1 MKSAWR
7 SVLVALG
14 LLLAPSVVW
23 QSEPALAALPTI
35 QRGAAEGTRGQV
47 SSDKARKERRAK
59 SPRRIQSAPTK
70 RTPRTASRPAAQ
82 PTVRSATLGFDVAN
96 HGFSFPNWSDP
107 RSAAQ
112 PTVRSA
118 TLGFDVANHGFSFPN
133 WSDLGPGDDATI
145 STLRRLFDDSSVCAT
160 VDVSGC
166 SPYETATMFL
176 NRLNS
181 ELTKGHC
188 EGMALAA
195 YHYFSSGRTGVSTLA
210 VTDVIEDINYLA
222 LTQVL
227 PNAVKQ
233 TRESRALDLT
243 VIADRIFENLQRG
256 GGMTIGLHESTRAH
270 TVLPIAIEINSDSA
284 TISVYDSNTPGRPQ
298 SLILNLSTNE
308 WSYTSNSTDGAVV
321 DRWSGT
327 RNLSTVELAAR
338 TSVST
343 SAFRQ

>member
-82 PTVRSATLGFDVAN
+82 
-96 HGFSFPNWSDP
+96 
-107 RSAAQ
+107 Q
-112 PTVRSA
+112 TVRSA

-233 TRESRALDLT
+233 TRESRALDLA